1 MCVAEIIYQDTG
13 MNPSKK
19 STNVKSEHTA
29 FHPKKLLREVKE
41 ETSLILLLVPIVL
54 TLWVYFGK
62 QANAASFFPALET
75 RWNLDFYSTMYEYV
89 AAFVL
94 MFCVPVLFV
103 VAVFKKGLSDYG
115 FRLGDTRYGFRF
127 LAVGI
132 PVVFLVAYLGA
143 GSPQMQAEYPLAK
156 SAMGHVNLFFIIEIF
171 YLIYYVGWEFL
182 FRGFMLFGL
191 EKRFG
196 ALAAILIQT
205 IPSAIVH
212 IGKPASESFAA
223 ILAGIVFGYLAIR
236 TRSILYPLILHA
248 VVGLGTDVFVTLRIL

>member
-1 MCVAEIIYQDTG
+1 

-19 STNVKSEHTA
+19 STNTKNEHSA
-29 FHPKKLLREVKE
+29 FHPGELLRECKQ

-62 QANAASFFPALET
+62 QANATLLFPALET
-75 RWNLDFYSTMYEYV
+75 HWHLDFYSTMYEYV
-89 AAFVL
+89 AAFIL
-94 MFCVPVLFV
+94 MFCVPVFFIV
-103 VAVFKKGLSDYG
+103 VVFKKGLRNYG
-115 FRLGDTRYGFRF
+115 VRLGDARYGFRF
-127 LAVGI
+127 LIAGI
-132 PVVFLVAYLGA
+132 PVVLLVAFLGA

-156 SAMGHVNLFFIIEIF
+156 SAMGHPNLFLIIEIF
-171 YLIYYVGWEFL
+171 YVIYYVSWEFL

-196 ALAAILIQT
+196 ALMAILIQT

-212 IGKPASESFAA
+212 IGKPAGESFAA

-236 TRSILYPLILHA
+236 TRSILYPLILH
-248 VVGLGTDVFVTLRIL
+248 VLVGLGTDIFVTMRVF